1 MNTVARPSS
10 VMPLRYVESV
20 DAMREFYLERLG
32 FDHLMGMVGAD
43 GRLDFAIVQRA
54 GAMLM
59 LSRPQNGA
67 TLTSGS
73 IEIYVEV
80 EDVDAYHDQLVRAG
94 VPIREALNTQWWGD
108 RNFAVVDPAGH
119 LIWFWKTVAEMQP
132 PAGVTL
138 I

>member
-1 MNTVARPSS
+1 MNTVAKPSS

-20 DAMREFYLERLG
+20 DAMRAFYLERLG

-80 EDVDAYHDQLVRAG
+80 EDVDAATEELRSAG
-94 VPIREALNTQWWGD
+94 VEIVFGPERSEEAGLAWTHFRAPDGN
-108 RNFAVVDPAGH
+108 
-119 LIWFWKTVAEMQP
+119 IY
-132 PAGVTL
+132 GVIEFL
-138 I
+138 RAA

>member
-1 MNTVARPSS
+1 MNTAVKPSS

-20 DAMREFYLERLG
+20 DAMREFYLSRLG
-32 FDHLMGMVGAD
+32 FDHLMGMVGSD

-67 TLTSGS
+67 TLTAGS

-80 EDVDAYHDQLVRAG
+80 DDVDAYHDQLVRAG
-94 VPIREALNTQWWGD
+94 VTIQQPLTTQWWGD

-119 LIWFWKTVAEMQP
+119 LIWFWKTVADMQP